1 MLQSTWES
9 IVPSNLGQATQVM
22 SLDGSTL
29 VVMTE
34 QGGMAA
40 KLRQMTPSLLRL
52 LATKGVILEAIAI
65 KVLPPL
71 PREPVVPSRD
81 GQPLSED
88 TLDQFEQ
95 LYRQTEPSRLK
106 DALRNLLESR
116 GRKTS

>member
-1 MLQSTWES
+1 
-9 IVPSNLGQATQVM
+9 M
-22 SLDGSTL
+22 SLDGPTL

-34 QGGMAA
+34 HGGLAA
-40 KLRQMTPSLLRL
+40 KLRQMTPSLLKL
-52 LATKGVILEAIAI
+52 LEAKGLVLEAIAV

-71 PREPVVPSRD
+71 PKEPVPPSRD

-106 DALRNLLESR
+106 DALGKLLESR
-116 GRKTS
+116 GRKIA